1 MSAGIYDFYIE
12 QGATFQKIITWKDS
26 NDDPIDLTGYI
37 ARMQFRSQISSDTVL
52 MTATTENGKITLGGV
67 LGTVSITLSATETA
81 AFDFACAVYD
91 LELQSSV
98 LSGSVVTRLLEGSV
112 NVSKEVTR

>member
-1 MSAGIYDFYIE
+1 MSAGIYDIYIE
-12 QGATFQKIITWKDS
+12 QGATFQKIFIWKDS
-26 NDDPIDLTGYI
+26 NGNLINITGFT
-37 ARMQFRSQISSDTVL
+37 ARMQFRLQTTSETIL
-52 MTATTENGKITLGGV
+52 FEATTENGKIALGGSA
-67 LGTVSITLSATETA
+67 GTVTVTISATETA
-81 AFDFACAVYD
+81 AFDFCSAVYD

>member
-12 QGATFQKIITWKDS
+12 QGATFQKIISWKDS
-26 NDDPIDLTGYI
+26 NGDPIDLTGFT

-52 MTATTENGKITLGGV
+52 MTATTENGKIVLGNG
-67 LGTVSITLSATETA
+67 LGTVTITLSATETA
-81 AFDFACAVYD
+81 DFDFACAVYD
-91 LELQSSV
+91 LELQSSP
-98 LSGSVVTRLLEGSV
+98 LNGSIVTRLLEGSV